1 MTKGDFLTGLYDFS
15 ASYAPRAILC
25 AAALALLGACAAPDP
40 ALTRGAPYDPYEESN
55 RINHERNKRV
65 DRAVL
70 RPVAAGYSAFMPDDL
85 ENGIS
90 NFATNLSLPGA
101 MVNNALQGNG
111 VGMTSD
117 FYRFLINSTLGIG
130 GLIDVATRLD
140 MPAATDA
147 DFGKT
152 LYTWGVHEG
161 PYVELAL
168 LGPSTSR
175 AAAGRVVDIFLN
187 PLAYVIED
195 PEVYYVAGAR
205 VSRALSGRARYGDS
219 IDSVLYDSADS
230 YAATRSLYLQNR
242 RFKVGNGGSDA
253 YLDPYDTVEGSAA
266 RQTVRPAVSADFED
280 PYDQ

>member
-1 MTKGDFLTGLYDFS
+1 MTGLYNFFAPY
-15 ASYAPRAILC
+15 ASRAIVC
-25 AAALALLGACAAPDP
+25 AVALTLLEACAAHDP
-40 ALTRGAPYDPYEESN
+40 ALTRSAPYDPYEESN

-70 RPVAAGYSAFMPDDL
+70 RPVADGYRAFMPDDL
-85 ENGIS
+85 ETGIS

-130 GLIDVATRLD
+130 GIIDVATRLD

-147 DFGKT
+147 DFGQT

-161 PYVELAL
+161 PYVELPL

-175 AAAGRVVDIFLN
+175 AAAGRVVDMFTN
-187 PLAYVIED
+187 PLGYVIED
-195 PEVYYVAGAR
+195 PEIYYVAGAR
-205 VSRALSGRARYGDS
+205 VSRALSGRGRYSES

-253 YLDPYDTVEGSAA
+253 YLDPYDTIGSSTAG
-266 RQTVRPAVSADFED
+266 QTVRPAVSANFED

>member
-1 MTKGDFLTGLYDFS
+1 MALT
-15 ASYAPRAILC
+15 
-25 AAALALLGACAAPDP
+25 LLGACAAPDP
-40 ALTRGAPYDPYEESN
+40 AVTRGAPYDPYEESN
-55 RINHERNKRV
+55 RRTHEQNKSI

-70 RPVAAGYSAFMPDDL
+70 RPVAAGYSAFMPDDV
-85 ENGIS
+85 ETGIS

-117 FYRFLINSTLGIG
+117 FYRFLVNSTLGLG
-130 GLIDVATRLD
+130 GLIDVATDLN

-147 DFGKT
+147 DFGQT
-152 LYTWGVHEG
+152 LYAWGVHEG
-161 PYVELAL
+161 PYVELPL
-168 LGPSTSR
+168 MGPSTSR
-175 AAAGRVVDIFLN
+175 AAAGRVVDIFTN
-187 PLAYVIED
+187 PLGYVIED

-205 VSRALSGRARYGDS
+205 VSRALSGRARYSDT

-230 YAATRSLYLQNR
+230 YAAARSLYLQNR

-253 YLDPYDTVEGSAA
+253 YLDPYDTVAGNPAG
-266 RQTVRPAVSADFED
+266 QPVRPAVSADFED